1 VFKLFQW
8 IVDNYQSILNVGLII
23 FMLSLVPSLATT
35 LRNAKQG
42 IKESV
47 TPMGFFVM
55 IIIIIMFFII
65 KNYIGKMI

>member
-1 VFKLFQW
+1 MFKLFQW